1 MGKRPQFEIT
11 APTTNLISGQPQ
23 PRGFYP
29 AVTTPAPR
37 LGGEIDEQGG
47 REMPYKITFEP
58 LNRIAGV
65 KPTTVE
71 IETAAKAWMEVASDE
86 RGLACVLDPHF
97 IRDACPR

>member
-1 MGKRPQFEIT
+1 
-11 APTTNLISGQPQ
+11 
-23 PRGFYP
+23 
-29 AVTTPAPR
+29 
-37 LGGEIDEQGG
+37 
-47 REMPYKITFEP
+47 MPYKITFEP